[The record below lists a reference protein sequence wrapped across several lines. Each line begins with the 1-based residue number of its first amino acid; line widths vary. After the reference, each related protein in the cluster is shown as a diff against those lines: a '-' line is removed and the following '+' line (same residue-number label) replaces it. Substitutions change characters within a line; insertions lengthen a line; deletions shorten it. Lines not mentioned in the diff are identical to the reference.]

1 MLVRFSKRGQANI
14 FRSISNV
21 RKIYN
26 VAKNNLKKNTDI
38 ERKEKII
45 ILGSGWGGF
54 NFLLNIDFKK
64 YDVTLISPRNYFTF
78 TPLLPCLCSGKL
90 SVNVCTESIR
100 NFLRKKNGYTGNY
113 LQLECTD
120 VFYKDKYIN
129 CIDVD
134 NNKVKLFYDYL
145 IIAVGA
151 KTNTFNING
160 VDKYAYFVKDIDDAL
175 KIRRKFLDILEKCTL
190 PNVSNEDKKK
200 MLHVAVVGGGPTGV
214 EVTAEFADFI
224 NREVKI
230 NYKEIFNF
238 ISISIIEGGNNLLP
252 TFTQNISDFTKKNF
266 HNLNINV
273 LTNYY
278 VIDVDKHSF
287 YIQSSLNKNEKKK
300 LPYGLLIWASGL
312 AQTTLIQ
319 NFLKT
324 IPEQAN
330 NTILNVDEKLRV
342 IGIPSNN
349 IYAIGDCKKIQPK
362 LLHEHTNEI
371 IKVLTGNKL
380 TSEALKLKQ
389 SELTKT
395 FPQLSESK
403 WDYEKNKKGEMTPQ
417 QFHDYLYEIDKNYK
431 SPTPTAQNAKQEAY
445 YLSSVFNNFINTNQN
460 FNIPSFIEKWKG
472 SLAYIGNDQAVA
484 DLPFYELKGGRF
496 SSTFWKA
503 VYIQLLLSWK
513 SRFHFFFD
521 FIKTK
526 WYGRPF
532 IK

>member
-1 MLVRFSKRGQANI
+1 MLVKFRKCGQANI

-26 VAKNNLKKNTDI
+26 VAKNNLKNNKDI

-78 TPLLPCLCSGKL
+78 TPLLPCLCSSTL

-100 NFLRKKNGYTGNY
+100 NFLRKKNGYCGNY

-120 VFYKDKYIN
+120 VFYEDKYIN
-129 CIDVD
+129 CIDIE

-175 KIRRKFLDILEKCTL
+175 KIRKKFLDILEKCTL
-190 PNVSNEDKKK
+190 PNISNEEKKK

-224 NREVKI
+224 NKEVKI
-230 NYKEIFNF
+230 NYKDIFNF

-252 TFTQNISDFTKKNF
+252 TFTQNISDFTKENF

-287 YIQSSLNKNEKKK
+287 HIQSSLNKNEKKK
-300 LPYGLLIWASGL
+300 LSYGLLIWASGL

-319 NFLKT
+319 KFLKT
-324 IPEQAN
+324 IPVQAN
-330 NTILNVDEKLRV
+330 NAILKVDEK
-342 IGIPSNN
+342 N
-349 IYAIGDCKKIQPK
+349 
-362 LLHEHTNEI
+362 
-371 IKVLTGNKL
+371 
-380 TSEALKLKQ
+380 
-389 SELTKT
+389 
-395 FPQLSESK
+395 
-403 WDYEKNKKGEMTPQ
+403 
-417 QFHDYLYEIDKNYK
+417 
-431 SPTPTAQNAKQEAY
+431 
-445 YLSSVFNNFINTNQN
+445 
-460 FNIPSFIEKWKG
+460 
-472 SLAYIGNDQAVA
+472 
-484 DLPFYELKGGRF
+484 
-496 SSTFWKA
+496 
-503 VYIQLLLSWK
+503 
-513 SRFHFFFD
+513 
-521 FIKTK
+521 
-526 WYGRPF
+526 
-532 IK
+532 